1 MANKKTFDREK
12 MYRKIMPTYYD
23 NNFALA
29 PEEESEASEVQDF
42 TAAEF
47 DSPTFEEVPFD
58 ADDGEDDTVELN
70 FENISISDEIK
81 TLGDI
86 DNPNKNREVPGFE
99 AAIPAVDGAS
109 DNTVVNFPSRKK
121 EPVSKETADV
131 KSAIKQA
138 VNNTV
143 ANLSKAEEDAGLK
156 TTSEPRAA
164 YGTYGEPVIAN
175 TPANA
180 PVNVSHMRTSEIERI
195 REQHSKIA
203 IYNLTEKV
211 ILEKLDVVMEN
222 MNCCRCDRCKMD
234 VVALTLNN
242 MEPYYVVRA
251 QDSPDYSKLEKEIA
265 DKATKAVLK
274 SAIKVRKNP
283 RH

>member
-29 PEEESEASEVQDF
+29 PEEESEVSDF
-42 TAAEF
+42 AVDEIETTA
-47 DSPTFEEVPFD
+47 DTFETDHIET
-58 ADDGEDDTVELN
+58 E
-70 FENISISDEIK
+70 FEEISE
-81 TLGDI
+81 
-86 DNPNKNREVPGFE
+86 FE
-99 AAIPAVDGAS
+99 ENTIVD
-109 DNTVVNFPSRKK
+109 FPTRKK
-121 EPVSKETADV
+121 EPVSKETVEV

-138 VNNTV
+138 VNDTV
-143 ANLSKAEEDAGLK
+143 ANLSKTDDELSVPVSD
-156 TTSEPRAA
+156 EPRAV
-164 YGTYGEPVIAN
+164 YGTYSEPTA
-175 TPANA
+175 TNA
-180 PVNVSHMRTSEIERI
+180 AHMRTAEIERI

-242 MEPYYVVRA
+242 MDPYYVVRA
-251 QDSPDYSKLEKEIA
+251 QDSPDYTKLEKEIA

>member
-29 PEEESEASEVQDF
+29 PEDESEVSEFAVDEFETTQDTF
-42 TAAEF
+42 DAE
-47 DSPTFEEVPFD
+47 PAETGFEE
-58 ADDGEDDTVELN
+58 
-70 FENISISDEIK
+70 ISEIA
-81 TLGDI
+81 
-86 DNPNKNREVPGFE
+86 E
-99 AAIPAVDGAS
+99 
-109 DNTVVNFPSRKK
+109 NTVVDFPTRKK

-138 VNNTV
+138 VNDTV
-143 ANLSKAEEDAGLK
+143 ANLSKTVDEPEPPMAD
-156 TTSEPRAA
+156 EPRAV
-164 YGTYGEPVIAN
+164 YGTYAEPAA
-175 TPANA
+175 TNA
-180 PVNVSHMRTSEIERI
+180 AHMRTAEIERI

-251 QDSPDYSKLEKEIA
+251 QDSPDYTKLEKEIA

>member
-29 PEEESEASEVQDF
+29 PEEESEHSEVQDF
-42 TAAEF
+42 TVSDF

-58 ADDGEDDTVELN
+58 ADDGEDDTAEPN

-81 TLGDI
+81 TIGDI
-86 DNPNKNREVPGFE
+86 GNPNKNCEVPGFE

-156 TTSEPRAA
+156 TLAEPRVA
-164 YGTYGEPVIAN
+164 YGAYGEPA
-175 TPANA
+175 TTNA
-180 PVNVSHMRTSEIERI
+180 AHMRTAEIERI

-242 MEPYYVVRA
+242 MKPYYVVRA
-251 QDSPDYSKLEKEIA
+251 QDSSDYSKLEKEIA

>member
-29 PEEESEASEVQDF
+29 QDEGAADSKDDEF
-42 TAAEF
+42 TTPEF
-47 DSPTFEEVPFD
+47 DAPAFEEVPFD
-58 ADDGEDDTVELN
+58 EDIDTVDTEEPD

-86 DNPNKNREVPGFE
+86 DDPNKNYEVPGFE
-99 AAIPAVDGAS
+99 SAIPSVDNTL
-109 DNTVVNFPSRKK
+109 DNTVVNFPRKK
-121 EPVSKETADV
+121 KDSVSKETADV

-138 VNNTV
+138 VNETV
-143 ANLSKAEEDAGLK
+143 ANLSKLDGDTDAEENHLESQTVTK
-156 TTSEPRAA
+156 PS
-164 YGTYGEPVIAN
+164 Y
-175 TPANA
+175 
-180 PVNVSHMRTSEIERI
+180 MRTSEIERI

-234 VVALTLNN
+234 VIALTLNN

-251 QDSPDYSKLEKEIA
+251 NDSPDYSKLEKEIA

>member
-1 MANKKTFDREK
+1 MMANKKTFDREK

-29 PEEESEASEVQDF
+29 PEDGAAHSEFE
-42 TAAEF
+42 T
-47 DSPTFEEVPFD
+47 PTFEEVPFD
-58 ADDGEDDTVELN
+58 EAADNTEDFEPS
-70 FENISISDEIK
+70 FENIKISDEIK

-86 DNPNKNREVPGFE
+86 DNPNKNCEVPGFE
-99 AAIPAVDGAS
+99 PAIPAVEEIS
-109 DNTVVNFPSRKK
+109 DNTVVNFPRKKK
-121 EPVSKETADV
+121 EPVSKETEDV

-138 VNNTV
+138 VNDTV
-143 ANLSKAEEDAGLK
+143 ANLSKSEEDSELK
-156 TTSEPRAA
+156 TLSKPRAA
-164 YGTYGEPVIAN
+164 YGQYGDPVTAS
-175 TPANA
+175 TLQA
-180 PVNVSHMRTSEIERI
+180 RTSEIERI

>member
-29 PEEESEASEVQDF
+29 PEEESENSEVQDF
-42 TAAEF
+42 TADEF

-58 ADDGEDDTVELN
+58 ADDGEDDTEEPN
-70 FENISISDEIK
+70 FENVSISDEIK

-99 AAIPAVDGAS
+99 AAIPAVDSAS

-143 ANLSKAEEDAGLK
+143 ANLSKSEEDAGLK
-156 TTSEPRAA
+156 TLAEPHAV
-164 YGTYGEPVIAN
+164 YGTYGAPA
-175 TPANA
+175 TANA
-180 PVNVSHMRTSEIERI
+180 SVNMPHMRTAEIERI

-242 MEPYYVVRA
+242 MDPYYVVRA